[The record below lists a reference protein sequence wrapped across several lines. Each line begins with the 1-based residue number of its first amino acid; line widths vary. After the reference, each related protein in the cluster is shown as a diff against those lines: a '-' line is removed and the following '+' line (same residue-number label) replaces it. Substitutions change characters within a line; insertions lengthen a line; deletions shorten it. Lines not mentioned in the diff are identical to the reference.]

1 MANYPHINTLL
12 HQNIATL
19 VIKNNKKI
27 LCVSKKNCNF
37 VAFLIIKLRSMKK
50 STILFGVVTIV
61 AMVMVSC
68 QMDKPTFREA
78 DLLGLWQENG
88 QEAFVRFTNEP
99 DPTGEYKYGCEWN
112 EDEGVFES
120 ELKQYGNG
128 WFKYKL
134 VKSDLTEIHLM
145 DNGGA
150 VIFKEYVVVKLN
162 EYELQYEDGGK
173 RYYYHKCRE

>member
-1 MANYPHINTLL
+1 M
-12 HQNIATL
+12 
-19 VIKNNKKI
+19 
-27 LCVSKKNCNF
+27 SKKNCNF

-88 QEAFVRFTNEP
+88 QEAFVRFTDEP
-99 DPTGEYKYGCEWN
+99 DPTGEYKYGREWN
-112 EDEGVFES
+112 EGEGTFES
-120 ELKQYGNG
+120 DLKPYGNG

-134 VKSDLTEIHLM
+134 VQNDLKEIHLM
-145 DNGGA
+145 DNSSAEIPKVYIVLQLTEDVLKYKDDSG
-150 VIFKEYVVVKLN
+150 VIHSYLKVV
-162 EYELQYEDGGK
+162 E
-173 RYYYHKCRE
+173 